1 MDYSQNAK
9 QQVQSPGGQPK
20 QQSLIV
26 RVINLDISQPI
37 DLVMPVQNLGGQR
50 SLFIT
55 MLKRLEVMSL
65 TTSMN

>member
-9 QQVQSPGGQPK
+9 QQVQSPGMQQ

-26 RVINLDISQPI
+26 RVINLDINQPI

>member
-9 QQVQSPGGQPK
+9 QQVQSPGMQQ

-26 RVINLDISQPI
+26 RVINLDVNQPI